1 MICISIERLLH
12 TLSTRQAAA
21 ECIVRPALITHRGA
35 NGRRIMQIE
44 TDSSSVMIWW
54 DTARYLISALR
65 YTDTDGFL
73 YKIEVWSGMLV
84 QCADEDMAYDYS
96 KNLKQKTKGLSQ
108 IKLVSTFWLRTQD
121 SCLQSMFTTLLA
133 GAYIRS
139 FWQGTL
145 RTGKYILCSLKY
157 WKLCLDF
164 YFHCE

>member
-1 MICISIERLLH
+1 MYLCISIERLLH
-12 TLSTRQAAA
+12 TLSTSTRQAAA
-21 ECIVRPALITHRGA
+21 ECIVRPALISHRGA
-35 NGRRIMQIE
+35 NVRRIMQIE

-65 YTDTDGFL
+65 YTDGFL
-73 YKIEVWSGMLV
+73 YKIEVWSCMLV
-84 QCADEDMAYDYS
+84 QCADEEWHTIIPRIWS
-96 KNLKQKTKGLSQ
+96 KKAQ